1 MKTYEF
7 ENASVEYKNGKL
19 IVKVD
24 DDYAPKDGDFCSF
37 AEAPN
42 VIFIY
47 KASDTKVGVA
57 YYAACIDN
65 SHINFSNHHPYYG
78 FRTTYKIVQATDEQI
93 KIIKDKLK
101 DKNLAWNSI
110 TKKVVAWKA
119 QYGEYYYFV
128 SDRGVE
134 TAQDLDGLVD
144 AHRYGFGNYFSSKEM
159 ANDVWT
165 RFVEVLSDVDPL
177 K

>member
-1 MKTYEF
+1 MKTFEF
-7 ENASVEYKNGKL
+7 ENASVKYKNGKL

-24 DDYAPKDGDFCSF
+24 DDYVPKDGDFCSF
-37 AEAPN
+37 AETPN

-47 KASDTKVGVA
+47 KASNTKVGVA

-65 SHINFSNHHPYYG
+65 NHINFSNHHPYYG
-78 FRTTYKIVQATDEQI
+78 FRTTYKIVPASDDQI
-93 KIIKDKLK
+93 KIITDKLK

-110 TKKVVAWKA
+110 VKKVVNWHAP
-119 QYGEYYYFV
+119 YGEYYYFV

-134 TAQDLDGLVD
+134 AAQDLSGMDD
-144 AHRYGFGNYFSSKEM
+144 AQRYAFGNYFSSKEM

-165 RFVEVLSDVDPL
+165 RFVDVLSDVNPL